1 MRANCCI
8 AAKERS
14 QPHVASS
21 EVSAYKIRNS
31 PSWSFR
37 QSSGNIQQELKSGSI
52 APTKGHPND
61 DNLSY
66 QSRSVKWQKSDSK
79 MKSSKYLKAECQEI
93 NNFPT
98 NIFSMFSAVQSTSS
112 TSTIESITRKAHR
125 SPGHQLC
132 RQNLDNKVH
141 SFKSFNE
148 SYLEEGRPSSS
159 MPSVYSK
166 DLIAGGSHGEPSQ
179 RERWPVDNDLFG
191 HVITNRTRSNA
202 PHSTSLAPGQE
213 VCKLCSKQLKEQST
227 WNAHELA
234 IVVVLFCGHS
244 YHANCLDGITIES
257 EKYDPLCP
265 VCTHDEKYFTNLYG
279 KQDSKIKNK
288 VSKSVITDIDIDR
301 SSKHR
306 HKSLREPRLDTRV
319 GQQGERDFGKGS
331 GENSLIAT
339 INLLTFYNKDTA
351 DESTP
356 REGQW
361 PTGQRGPQTQS
372 PRLEQTSHP
381 HTLAVSLPHES
392 MQVGPT
398 PPVAHA
404 DAAGGGARGP
414 AGSRGVSR
422 ETGSLGPH
430 PTPASRRRRGG
441 ARWGAAAAGLSFCQI
456 RTTAPS
462 SGASAEVWESLAIR
476 PRGWVGEGAALIGAP
491 TPSGSKLGRM
501 SMLRFAHDF
510 ASH

>member
-79 MKSSKYLKAECQEI
+79 MKSSKYLKAECQ
-93 NNFPT
+93 
-98 NIFSMFSAVQSTSS
+98 AVQSTSS
-112 TSTIESITRKAHR
+112 TSTIE
-125 SPGHQLC
+125 
-132 RQNLDNKVH
+132 
-141 SFKSFNE
+141 SFNE

-339 INLLTFYNKDTA
+339 INFTC
-351 DESTP
+351 S
-356 REGQW
+356 
-361 PTGQRGPQTQS
+361 
-372 PRLEQTSHP
+372 
-381 HTLAVSLPHES
+381 
-392 MQVGPT
+392 
-398 PPVAHA
+398 
-404 DAAGGGARGP
+404 
-414 AGSRGVSR
+414 
-422 ETGSLGPH
+422 
-430 PTPASRRRRGG
+430 
-441 ARWGAAAAGLSFCQI
+441 
-456 RTTAPS
+456 
-462 SGASAEVWESLAIR
+462 
-476 PRGWVGEGAALIGAP
+476 
-491 TPSGSKLGRM
+491 
-501 SMLRFAHDF
+501 
-510 ASH
+510 